1 MVSWLTTLSFVATA
15 FGVAQGY
22 SIAEN
27 LALTTAA
34 AMPVGVYYRPPRSMT
49 SGKPGATTPFRR
61 SPCPAMNTLANH
73 GYLPR
78 DGKNITLK
86 MALAAIRDKF
96 NIAEDLAGVI
106 GTLTPGRFNLNDL
119 SKHNDPIEHDA
130 SLARSDAYFGEDP
143 AFITPSLFNDVLSYG
158 LDGQIDVT
166 DVAKIQASRV
176 AYGQQSNPEFD
187 FSATPAFLAQAEAAL
202 LLRGLGGENGN
213 CSKTSFV
220 STFFLL
226 ETFPMD
232 WRKSP
237 TQITY
242 PDVLATISSIN
253 AVAV

>member
-1 MVSWLTTLSFVATA
+1 MVSWIITLSLVVSA

-22 SIAEN
+22 STTDN
-27 LALTTAA
+27 LALATAA

-49 SGKPGATTPFRR
+49 SGRPGTTTPFRR
-61 SPCPAMNTLANH
+61 SPCPGLNTLANH

-78 DGKNITLK
+78 DGKNITVK

-106 GTLTPGRFNLNDL
+106 GTLTPGRFDLNDL
-119 SKHNDPIEHDA
+119 SKHNSPIEHDA
-130 SLARSDAYFGEDP
+130 SMARSDAYFGEDP
-143 AFITPSLFNDVLSYG
+143 AFVTPSLINDVLSYG
-158 LDGQIDVT
+158 LDGRIDVT
-166 DVAKIQASRV
+166 DVATIQANRV
-176 AYGQQSNPEFD
+176 AYGQQCNPELD
-187 FSATPAFLAQAEAAL
+187 FSATPAFLAHAEAAL
-202 LLRGLGGENGN
+202 LLRAMGGENGN

-237 TQITY
+237 TPITY
-242 PDVLATISSIN
+242 PDVLATVSYIN
-253 AVAV
+253 AVQL